1 MCSDPSWLPPLMELG
16 DYDGNPTKYL
26 DALYARFCD
35 DMLSGKVRFRG
46 VRVSVRAVPM
56 TKGKGYGF
64 WHCISE
70 GENEEDRV
78 PDFERCKRIGWIRA
92 VIENADGPEVDCWSN
107 RRGSETHCLLWF
119 REEYLVVLA
128 ERKEY
133 YLLKTGYCPKGRR
146 IEKLRAERNAAQE
159 KPTPP

>member
-1 MCSDPSWLPPLMELG
+1 MCSDPSWLPPLMELSA
-16 DYDGNPTKYL
+16 YNGNWANYL
-26 DALYARFCD
+26 DAVYDRFRA
-35 DMLSGKVRFRG
+35 DMLSSKLLFRG
-46 VRVSVRAVPM
+46 SRVSVRRIPE

-70 GENEEDRV
+70 GEDEDDRI
-78 PDFERCKRIGWIRA
+78 PDLERCKRIGWIRA
-92 VIENADGPEVDCWSN
+92 VIENADAPEVDCWNN
-107 RRGSETHCLLWF
+107 RRGRETHWLLWF

-133 YLLKTGYCPKGRR
+133 YLLKTGYYPKGRR
-146 IEKLRAERNAAQE
+146 IERLRAERNAAQE